1 MRRKPYHGEYPEDYD
16 YEHQRRGRS
25 YHEPEGE
32 GWGYQA
38 PTVGNRRRPPTEDYS
53 DYEYRRNNYEYEGEE
68 YFAPTNRGQHYFAPK
83 KRTSLKS
90 NSYLPIRHQSAKIKS
105 LLKAAGPTS
114 KPATAPFLESQKPET
129 ASAINR
135 EELDISI
142 QDKPAPKVTVDVEGI
157 EDSAGTKSVSSL
169 GLSEAVK
176 LNLPTA
182 TAGPSKGN
190 VSDEIRKLKLR
201 TDNWTTKQ
209 FLELLKY
216 TKDITLAL
224 CYTLA
229 APVNL
234 EFPNS
239 RYFGPTIAPEFRGPT
254 ADVVKLWRLTKNA
267 SCVLTG
273 ANVLNSLIELFSF
286 FKQFGT
292 VTSEDLLWIILNS
305 IDQPRIGPKPLQ
317 GALDPS
323 FLLRE
328 DEEILDVLRTAESLG
343 IHRTLRF
350 MKSSFSGYFNL
361 NVRLSH
367 QSVNK
372 LMMCGL
378 TDDPVREGRS
388 VADSYNT
395 ASSSRYRKA
404 WEQMLRYMSVEGENK
419 ELSEK
424 EIRSLLG
431 NWNLLPNKFRGMLE
445 CEGRAEEQADN
456 HSYPSPADIRRLMG
470 APIPESDFLTHQDL
484 FKQEIREI
492 VNVSTTEMQQTR
504 RIIQDLQNTVEEF
517 KTQLNMMAAIKP
529 LSAPLEP
536 RADPS
541 SEVCAVVKPGRKPR
555 PPRGSYSECSTA
567 QTFPGSTDGQT
578 TSSLPDIYEMF
589 RVPGTNTNVEIPV
602 ASAATIDPFKSDEE
616 D

>member
-1 MRRKPYHGEYPEDYD
+1 M
-16 YEHQRRGRS
+16 
-25 YHEPEGE
+25 
-32 GWGYQA
+32 
-38 PTVGNRRRPPTEDYS
+38 
-53 DYEYRRNNYEYEGEE
+53 
-68 YFAPTNRGQHYFAPK
+68 
-83 KRTSLKS
+83 
-90 NSYLPIRHQSAKIKS
+90 
-105 LLKAAGPTS
+105 
-114 KPATAPFLESQKPET
+114 
-129 ASAINR
+129 
-135 EELDISI
+135 DISA
-142 QDKPAPKVTVDVEGI
+142 QDRPAPKVTVNVEGI
-157 EDSAGTKSVSSL
+157 EDSVGTKSVSSL
-169 GLSEAVK
+169 GLSEAAK

-182 TAGPSKGN
+182 TAGSSKGN
-190 VSDEIRKLKLR
+190 VSEEARKLKLK
-201 TDNWTTKQ
+201 TDNWTTQQ

-239 RYFGPTIAPEFRGPT
+239 RYFGPTIAPDFRGPT

-273 ANVLNSLIELFSF
+273 ANILNSLIELFSF

-292 VTSEDLLWIILNS
+292 VTSEDLLWIVLNS
-305 IDQPRIGPKPLQ
+305 IDQPRSGPKPLQ

-323 FLLRE
+323 FLRRE
-328 DEEILDVLRTAESLG
+328 DEEILNVLRTAESLG
-343 IHRTLRF
+343 LHRTLRF
-350 MKSSFSGYFNL
+350 IKNSFSGYFNL

-388 VADSYNT
+388 VVDCYNT
-395 ASSSRYRKA
+395 ASSSRYRKG
-404 WEQMLRYMSVEGENK
+404 WEQMLRYMSLEEENR
-419 ELSEK
+419 ELNEK

-470 APIPESDFLTHQDL
+470 APIPESDFLMHQDL
-484 FKQEIREI
+484 FKQEIRDI
-492 VNVSTTEMQQTR
+492 VNASTTEMQQTQ
-504 RIIQDLQNTVEEF
+504 RIIQGLQNTVEEF

-555 PPRGSYSECSTA
+555 PPRGSSSKRSTA
-567 QTFPGSTDGQT
+567 QTFPGTPMLSSMTGQT
-578 TSSLPDIYEMF
+578 NSSHPDIYELF
-589 RVPGTNTNVEIPV
+589 RVPGTNTNVEVPV
-602 ASAATIDPFKSDEE
+602 ASVDPFKSDEE